1 MEAQQC
7 VELTGTNTPITHTT
21 LSGLVCAGKLQRVF
35 DETTVWCSR
44 SLCGSWTI
52 TTHKRVVCG
61 WLVEFCGGDSGGET
75 PG

>member
-35 DETTVWCSR
+35 DETT
-44 SLCGSWTI
+44 LCGV
-52 TTHKRVVCG
+52 RVRCAVLGPLPHTGKCVG
-61 WLVEFCGGDSGGET
+61 GLLVLRW
-75 PG
+75 